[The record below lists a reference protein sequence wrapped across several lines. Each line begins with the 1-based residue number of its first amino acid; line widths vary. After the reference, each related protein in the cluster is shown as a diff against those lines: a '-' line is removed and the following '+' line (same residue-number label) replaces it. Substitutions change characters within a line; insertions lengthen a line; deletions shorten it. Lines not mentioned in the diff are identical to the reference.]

1 MSSNEPTVEVCT
13 VCGKELTGNSGAA
26 HVYREGR
33 RFSLC
38 CPVCL
43 DLFQRA
49 PARFA
54 RGDRPR
60 SVVEDLMTELKWRDP

>member
-1 MSSNEPTVEVCT
+1 MNSKNPSDEACA
-13 VCGKELTGNSGAA
+13 VCGKELTPNSGAS
-26 HVYREGR
+26 HVYIGGR

-38 CPVCL
+38 CPMCL

-54 RGDRPR
+54 SGEKPR
-60 SVVEDLMTELKWRDP
+60 TIVDELLDDLKWRDP

>member
-1 MSSNEPTVEVCT
+1 MNPNQPSDEVCA

-26 HVYREGR
+26 HVHLDGKH
-33 RFSLC
+33 FSLC

-54 RGDRPR
+54 RGEKPR
-60 SVVEDLMTELKWRDP
+60 TIVDELLDDLKWRDP